1 MIRGHPG
8 FGRNELKK
16 GENFMPLPKEVMSMQ
31 NYKRW
36 ERGLPLEKEVKR
48 VRIPP
53 KPPVVPNELKIEN
66 IPAKE
71 IRDLSARMRS
81 ERGPDGEIFCGWK
94 VWIEFTDNKSLS
106 GWMNEWTLGEF
117 KKRIPPER
125 SDLLGKIAL

>member
-1 MIRGHPG
+1 MVIPRDAVDLEDWE
-8 FGRNELKK
+8 R
-16 GENFMPLPKEVMSMQ
+16 M
-31 NYKRW
+31 
-36 ERGLPLEKEVKR
+36 ERGLPPR
-48 VRIPP
+48 P
-53 KPPVVPNELKIEN
+53 KPKVVRKPPTPPVLADEIKIQN
-66 IPAKE
+66 IPNKE

-125 SDLLGKIAL
+125 RDLFDKIAL